1 MSNVY
6 MYMCGNSGTSE
17 QGTLLGPFVS
27 IFNLSFIER
36 LSSFRGFQCIQT
48 KGE

>member
-6 MYMCGNSGTSE
+6 MYSNSGTSE
-17 QGTLLGPFVS
+17 QGTLLGQFIL

-48 KGE
+48 KGEY